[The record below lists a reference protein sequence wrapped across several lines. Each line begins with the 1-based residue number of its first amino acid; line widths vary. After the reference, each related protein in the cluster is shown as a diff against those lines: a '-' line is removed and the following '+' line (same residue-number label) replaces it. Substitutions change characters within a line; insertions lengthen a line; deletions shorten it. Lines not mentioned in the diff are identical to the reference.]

1 VHAVRLPQ
9 LQLQDPMHAVRS
21 SDASWGDGRHARA
34 AGGPEFGH
42 GDMRQPGAMIR
53 GVGEDGLREGLA
65 LSGESSDGL
74 AGGQGRD
81 VAGEWVS
88 SAHLPSSTSHEPRTM
103 RRSWHVI

>member
-65 LSGESSDGL
+65 LSGESSDG
-74 AGGQGRD
+74 
-81 VAGEWVS
+81 

>member
-42 GDMRQPGAMIR
+42 GDMRRVRSETVPRQPGAMIR

-65 LSGESSDGL
+65 LSGESSDG
-74 AGGQGRD
+74 
-81 VAGEWVS
+81 

>member
-42 GDMRQPGAMIR
+42 GDMRPRPWA
-53 GVGEDGLREGLA
+53 A
-65 LSGESSDGL
+65 WAASLSLSLSL
-74 AGGQGRD
+74 PA
-81 VAGEWVS
+81 WVS